1 MTKTLSGLFTS
12 INLFLPQKNGI
23 LHNINMKHYSHIFQS
38 FTGITMYLKGS
49 SAYSIT
55 IKSNRKQKKE
65 KKTHLREMI
74 HLSEQVSEHGVYVVH
89 LQTVERGIQIF
100 LGAV

>member
-1 MTKTLSGLFTS
+1 MTKTLSGLFTF

-23 LHNINMKHYSHIFQS
+23 LHSVNMKHYSHIFQS
-38 FTGITMYLKGS
+38 FTGITMYLKCS
-49 SAYSIT
+49 SVTASQ
-55 IKSNRKQKKE
+55 SNQIENKKKE

-74 HLSEQVSEHGVYVVH
+74 HLSKQVSEHGVYVVH

-100 LGAV
+100 